1 MRPSL
6 HGGLMRILGG
16 LVRIVVADDQEVVRR
31 RVVATLMSRG
41 DLEVCAEAANGKEAV
56 EKVKELNPDL
66 VILDITMPELNGLDA
81 ARQIRALNPNLP
93 ILMLSVH
100 KSRQV
105 VEEAKKIGVK
115 GYVTKGDA
123 IQKLLLAVDTVLKDQ
138 TFFPTEF

>member
-1 MRPSL
+1 MRV
-6 HGGLMRILGG
+6 LGG

-31 RVVATLMSRG
+31 RVVATLMSRA

-81 ARQIRALNPNLP
+81 ARQIRALDPDLP
-93 ILMLSVH
+93 ILILSVH

-105 VEEAKKIGVK
+105 VEEAKKIGVR

-123 IQKLLLAVDTVLKDQ
+123 IQKLLLAVDTVLQDQ

>member
-1 MRPSL
+1 M
-6 HGGLMRILGG
+6 HVLGG
-16 LVRIVVADDQEVVRR
+16 LVRIVVADDQEIVRK

-81 ARQIRALNPNLP
+81 ARQIRVLNPNLP

-105 VEEAKKIGVK
+105 VEEAKKIGVR

-123 IQKLLLAVDTVLKDQ
+123 IQKLLLAVDTVLQNQ